1 MTRSDNKFL
10 IDCTGAPE
18 PTVAVKK
25 TKISKTDVDTPK
37 AKPAP
42 KKTASRTIV
51 KGDSD
56 AVSVKQ
62 TKKPRAKAEDL
73 IDQPDEKPVEKTTK
87 VAPAEVKQTK
97 KATPVKKAEDAA
109 AKVTKTEV
117 KEKKSPAAKPAAKS
131 AKAASKAAP
140 KAKPAPADD
149 FDVSGDSDAEE
160 EEDDKIDDQ
169 TAALLAGFESDED
182 ENDPQDDAEKGIDV
196 SKLPSLPNEKETKKA
211 LLAAQTTDDENNP
224 GTIYIGRIPH
234 GFFEHQMRAYFS
246 QFGDITHLRLS
257 RNKLTGRSKHY
268 AFIEF
273 SSAAVAEIVAKTMD
287 KYLMFGHILQ
297 VRRIPD
303 EQVHANLWKGEGK
316 RFKVMPRNKIE
327 GSLLRRGKTREK
339 WESAIKRETR
349 SRKQKADKLKEMG
362 YEFEMPG
369 LKKVGDVPVQ
379 EAEEKLTITAED
391 GDDED
396 AATVAKA
403 VKETPEEVVTKIVTE
418 KPSGE
423 VEVETATAVKRTKG
437 AKQAKKPVK
446 KARMST

>member
-1 MTRSDNKFL
+1 MSKVTDAKKRKS
-10 IDCTGAPE
+10 APE
-18 PTVAVKK
+18 PTVAAKK
-25 TKISKTDVDTPK
+25 TKISKTEVEAPK
-37 AKPAP
+37 TKPAL

-73 IDQPDEKPVEKTTK
+73 IDQENEKPQVEKI
-87 VAPAEVKQTK
+87 KQTK

-109 AKVTKTEV
+109 PKVSEV
-117 KEKKSPAAKPAAKS
+117 KEKKSPVAKPALKS
-131 AKAASKAAP
+131 AKAASKPAKAAP
-140 KAKPAPADD
+140 KAKAAPAYDSD
-149 FDVSGDSDAEE
+149 DSDAEE

-182 ENDPQDDAEKGIDV
+182 ENDPQDDDEKGIDV
-196 SKLPSLPNEKETKKA
+196 SKLPTLPNEKETKKA

-224 GTIYIGRIPH
+224 GTIYIGRVPH

-303 EQVHANLWKGEGK
+303 EQVHPNLWKGEGK

-327 GSLLRRGKTREK
+327 GSLLRRGKTRDK
-339 WESAIKRETR
+339 WAGAVKRETR

-362 YEFEMPG
+362 YEFEMPE

-379 EAEEKLTITAED
+379 TKEVDEKLTITAEEAD
-391 GDDED
+391 EGD
-396 AATVAKA
+396 ATVAKA
-403 VKETPEEVVTKIVTE
+403 VKETPEETVTKTVTE
-418 KPSGE
+418 KADGE
-423 VEVETATAVKRTKG
+423 VKIETATAVKRTKG

-446 KARMST
+446 KARIST